1 MNCAIRLVASP
12 PSGAPALGLMSLLAL
27 NLEYGEERLL
37 GYFHRA
43 YLFHALLPRFL
54 LFQQFSLAAHVAAVA
69 LREHVLAQRLDGLA
83 RDDVRADRRLHGDVE
98 HLPRDQF
105 AHPRNEVAATVLGVL
120 PVHHE
125 RQG

>member
-37 GYFHRA
+37 GYFHRPD
-43 YLFHALLPRFL
+43 LFHALLPRFL
-54 LFQQFSLAAHVAAVA
+54 LFQQFPFSRYVTAVA
-69 LREHVLAQRLDGLA
+69 LREHVLAQRLDGFA
-83 RDDVRADRRLHGDVE
+83 RDDVRADRRLHGHVE

-105 AHPRNEVAATVLGVL
+105 AHSRDQIAAAIGRVLD
-120 PVHHE
+120 
-125 RQG
+125 RK